1 VIKLRT
7 YIFPLIILHDF
18 PEKITKCVEQIAG
31 NANIMQR
38 HWHLTKY
45 TTTYYNLPTDFQHL
59 FITYILTKLF
69 ILMRKINTLIFAI
82 IFFACGILT
91 AFAGQVIKPTHF

>member
-1 VIKLRT
+1 MIKLRT

-18 PEKITKCVEQIAG
+18 PEKFTKCVEQIAG
-31 NANIMQR
+31 NANKMQR

-82 IFFACGILT
+82 IFFACGTLT
-91 AFAGQVIKPTHF
+91 AFAGQVIKHTHF